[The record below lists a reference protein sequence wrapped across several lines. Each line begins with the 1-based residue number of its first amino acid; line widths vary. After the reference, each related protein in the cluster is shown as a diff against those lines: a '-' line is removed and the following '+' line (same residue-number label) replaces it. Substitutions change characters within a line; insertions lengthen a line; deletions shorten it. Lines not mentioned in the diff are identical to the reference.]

1 MKWVGKSE
9 VEDGN
14 GWNRYRMKYSMQR
27 SCHEQRVKIARR
39 GKPAKNLYSRCPSG
53 CLHCLV
59 RSMITSCII
68 IWIIMLRQVRV
79 SKSQVFHLRL
89 RTVGN
94 PDASSFLISLTLGLI
109 WGSATAQASQMQ
121 NVKIIKLGKT
131 WAIAKS
137 SNYIYIYQYIFIV
150 FLSLSTYHLLVPLHW
165 ECIEGKVSSN
175 RRARRDTNQ
184 INAKCSGHRECVKS
198 VTMTGWVLG
207 IIWVFG
213 AFDTRFQR
221 RQHQQHCY
229 HKHYSLLADH
239 SELARQVH
247 SCLKS
252 AVFVV
257 LLFVLFVHREGSFL
271 QHPTATLTDWLELF
285 VVMGD
290 CCRLSEV
297 NMASAGNSNHLNFIN
312 SDYNEDKHD
321 KKCFLELLCAACVCL
336 RSMSVL
342 QSCT

>member
-1 MKWVGKSE
+1 M
-9 VEDGN
+9 
-14 GWNRYRMKYSMQR
+14 
-27 SCHEQRVKIARR
+27 
-39 GKPAKNLYSRCPSG
+39 
-53 CLHCLV
+53 
-59 RSMITSCII
+59 
-68 IWIIMLRQVRV
+68 
-79 SKSQVFHLRL
+79 
-89 RTVGN
+89 
-94 PDASSFLISLTLGLI
+94 
-109 WGSATAQASQMQ
+109 
-121 NVKIIKLGKT
+121 
-131 WAIAKS
+131 
-137 SNYIYIYQYIFIV
+137 

-257 LLFVLFVHREGSFL
+257 LLFVLLFVLFVHREGSFL
-271 QHPTATLTDWLELF
+271 QHPTATWQIDWNCLLSWGIAVGFLKWTWLLQATQTTSTSSTVTTTKTSTTRSVSWSFCVLRVYVCVPCQFCSPVHRHFHCATKEQTLTDTYF
-285 VVMGD
+285 
-290 CCRLSEV
+290 
-297 NMASAGNSNHLNFIN
+297 
-312 SDYNEDKHD
+312 
-321 KKCFLELLCAACVCL
+321 
-336 RSMSVL
+336 
-342 QSCT
+342 T

>member
-1 MKWVGKSE
+1 M
-9 VEDGN
+9 
-14 GWNRYRMKYSMQR
+14 
-27 SCHEQRVKIARR
+27 
-39 GKPAKNLYSRCPSG
+39 
-53 CLHCLV
+53 
-59 RSMITSCII
+59 
-68 IWIIMLRQVRV
+68 
-79 SKSQVFHLRL
+79 
-89 RTVGN
+89 
-94 PDASSFLISLTLGLI
+94 
-109 WGSATAQASQMQ
+109 
-121 NVKIIKLGKT
+121 
-131 WAIAKS
+131 
-137 SNYIYIYQYIFIV
+137 V

-239 SELARQVH
+239 SKLARQVH
-247 SCLKS
+247 SCLES

-257 LLFVLFVHREGSFL
+257 LLFVLFVHREDSFL

-285 VVMGD
+285 VVMGH

-312 SDYNEDKHD
+312 SDCNEYKHD

-336 RSMSVL
+336 CSMSVL
-342 QSCT
+342 QSCNYIGTFTALQKNRLWQTRTLHRFSRGFQSGFSPQSQRWCAEPNPREIQGVQRKQ